1 MAGEG
6 DTKGGF
12 AMNKTIRTSTSC
24 AAIAFATMTAAPVL
38 GQEAQKEEPVSVR
51 SGEAE
56 SGVDTLAVAGDT
68 IVVTGSR
75 IQRTI
80 SESAV
85 PIQVLG
91 AQDIDESGTTDLA
104 EAVLQIPGIS
114 EGISPQ
120 GSNNLIQTSG
130 LSTISLRRLGDD
142 RTLVLI
148 NGKRAV
154 SNSGNSDRVSL
165 STLPAGFVERT
176 EVLTGGM
183 SAVYGSDAIAGV
195 ANFLLEDD
203 FLGVQLDGRY
213 STPEASGG
221 EEFRLNALAGTE
233 FAGGQGYVLLGIEY
247 RDENAVFA
255 DETRPLTIAA
265 LEFDDPIPS
274 TGSDGWTDEIN
285 FPGCFGED
293 TERHCIL
300 PSGSSSTPGGV
311 FEGDA
316 WFVDGQ
322 WFNDESLRPSDRP
335 DGSDFFA
342 DADGFNFRPGRSV
355 LGERE
360 IFNGALTASY
370 EFSDAAIFSFLG
382 SYSDVDTA
390 TFTGF
395 ETLNSGDRLGD
406 GTTIGNIA
414 DDHPFIPPEVE
425 ETRSGSVSFNRRL
438 VELGDQARINDRTTV
453 RLLADL
459 SGQLSDN
466 LDYEVFATYGHF
478 QQNQNNPNEFNF
490 ANARFAL
497 DIEDDG
503 NGGFQCADAGA
514 RADGCVPLNIFGE
527 GTISQ
532 AAADY
537 IRYNGFGE
545 QSREQITAGG
555 FVTGS
560 LFEMPAGDLKFAA
573 GVEWRRE
580 SQDTNGD
587 PDGDLFAGV
596 NGVRDLNDGAT
607 RDTPGFAPDSDFD
620 VTSLAVFP
628 SVSASFEVVEAYA
641 ELDIPVFDGF
651 NVQLA
656 GRVGDYT
663 TVGTIFSYNAGAVW
677 RVSDDLGLRA
687 QYSRSQRAPNLTEIF
702 SPPRP
707 DGDGLED
714 PCEGLLPDGTGITGI
729 VGDGAENADLA
740 VVAANCLTEPG
751 IQAFFADPDNAGEG
765 FTDEQTGTQGPNAG
779 NPNVQEET
787 ADTITAGFVF
797 TPSFIPGLT
806 LVADYYRIRIN
817 DAITAISTQNTVSLC
832 YSATDF
838 PNNKFCDVITR
849 DGLGAV
855 IEVINFQENLNSEV
869 VSGFDAQLL
878 YRFEPEII
886 PGRFDID
893 FRYAHYFEQ
902 EVTFEGI
909 GGTEITSTPL
919 GEIGSGEDEFRFR
932 LGYRNGGF
940 RMSYIMTYLGGGVD
954 DIAQNANPTDE
965 RFFEVGDQD
974 FHRIFLAYD
983 FGDDD
988 QFRVYG
994 GVNNIFNDFGAFV
1007 PTGLDNGSS
1016 YNLAN
1021 SLADVLGR
1029 EFYVGVRAR
1038 F

>member
-1 MAGEG
+1 MKRSYTA
-6 DTKGGF
+6 
-12 AMNKTIRTSTSC
+12 AVSTSALALALC
-24 AAIAFATMTAAPVL
+24 IGGQASA
-38 GQEAQKEEPVSVR
+38 QEAQVTDDQP
-51 SGEAE
+51 
-56 SGVDTLAVAGDT
+56 TLATDTTQNT

-80 SESAV
+80 EESAV
-85 PIQVLG
+85 PIQILG
-91 AQDIDESGTTDLA
+91 AEDIEESGTTDLA
-104 EAVLQIPGIS
+104 EAVLQLPGVS
-114 EGISPQ
+114 ESISPQ
-120 GSNNLIQTSG
+120 NSNNLIQTSG

-165 STLPAGFVERT
+165 STLPAGFVERA

-195 ANFLLEDD
+195 ANFILEDD
-203 FLGVQLDGRY
+203 FTGIEIDGRF
-213 STPEASGG
+213 STPDASGG
-221 EEFRLNALAGTE
+221 EEFRINALGGTE
-233 FAGGQGYVLLGIEY
+233 FAGGRGYALLGIEY
-247 RDENAVFA
+247 RNENAVFA

-285 FPGCFGED
+285 FPGCFGID
-293 TERHCIL
+293 TDRHCLL
-300 PSGSSSTPGGV
+300 PSFSSSTPGGV

-316 WFVDGQ
+316 WFVNGQ
-322 WFNDESLRPSDRP
+322 WFNDESLRPTTGPGARP
-335 DGSDFFA
+335 DGSDFYTDF
-342 DADGFNFRPGRSV
+342 DGFNFRPGRSV
-355 LGERE
+355 LSERE
-360 IFNGALTASY
+360 VLNIALTTSF
-370 EFSDAAIFSFLG
+370 EISDAATFSFTG
-382 SYSDVDTA
+382 AYSDVDTA

-395 ETLNSGDRLGD
+395 ETLNNGDTLGD
-406 GTTIGNIA
+406 GTNIGNIA
-414 DDHPFIPPEVE
+414 SDHPFIPPEVE

-438 VELGDQARINDRTTV
+438 VELGEQARINDRRTL
-453 RLLADL
+453 RLIADVTGDL
-459 SGQLSDN
+459 SDSLR
-466 LDYEVFATYGHF
+466 YEVFGTYGRF
-478 QQNQNNPNEFNF
+478 KQEQTNPNEYNF
-490 ANARFAL
+490 LKARFAL
-497 DIEDDG
+497 DIESDG
-503 NGGFQCADAGA
+503 NGGFQCVDADA
-514 RADGCVPLNIFGE
+514 RADGCVPLDIFGE

-545 QSREQITAGG
+545 QVREQYTAGG
-555 FVTGS
+555 FVSGT

-580 SQDTNGD
+580 SQDTDGD
-587 PDGDLFAGV
+587 PDGDLFAGA
-596 NGVRDLNDGAT
+596 NGVRDLDDGAT

-620 VTSLAVFP
+620 VTSLATFP
-628 SVSASFEVVEAYA
+628 SVSASYEVVEAYA
-641 ELDIPVFDGF
+641 EVDIPVFDGF
-651 NVQLA
+651 NIQLA
-656 GRVGDYT
+656 GRIGDYN

-677 RVSDDLGLRA
+677 KVSDDIGFRA

-707 DGDGLED
+707 DADGLSD
-714 PCEGLLPDGTGITGI
+714 PCEGLLPDGTGITDI
-729 VGDGAENADLA
+729 VGDGADNADLA

-751 IQAFFADPDNAGEG
+751 IQAFFADPDNAGEP
-765 FTDEQTGTQGPNAG
+765 FTDDQTATQGPNAG

-787 ADTITAGFVF
+787 ADTITAGFAF

-806 LVADYYRIRIN
+806 IVADYYRIKIK

-849 DGLGAV
+849 DGVGA
-855 IEVINFQENLNSEV
+855 ITEVINFQENLDTEV
-869 VSGFDAQLL
+869 VSGFDAQIL
-878 YRFEPEII
+878 YRFEPEFI
-886 PGRFDID
+886 PGRFDLD

-902 EVTFEGI
+902 EVSFEGI
-909 GGTEITSTPL
+909 GGAIITSSPL
-919 GEIGSGEDEFRFR
+919 GEIGESEDEFRLR
-932 LGYRNGGF
+932 LGYSNGGF
-940 RMSYIMTYLGGGVD
+940 RLSYTVTYLGGGVD
-954 DIAQNANPTDE
+954 DIAQNSDPLDE

-974 FHRIFLAYD
+974 FHRIYMRYE

-988 QFRVYG
+988 QFQIYG
-994 GVNNIFNDFGAFV
+994 GVNNIFDNFGAFV

-1016 YNLAN
+1016 YNLSN
-1021 SLADVLGR
+1021 SLADVQGR
-1029 EFYVGVRAR
+1029 EFYVGARVR